1 VNFRFHPLRLFV
13 EVLLVV
19 ACAELAAHHMLP
31 LLVSV
36 PDSWAAKGVELVLVL
51 LLAAPGVYLRCV
63 SAYKRGRGPTAGRQQ
78 AQLKSRTVV
87 LMTVCTQVF
96 GLVLT
101 GAGLMWEKSILDQE
115 KRLKFEHGAE
125 RIHNEVIRRF
135 NLPLYG
141 LRGARGVYAAKSTLT
156 AAEFRDYVESR
167 NLPEEFPGVQGI
179 SFIERIKPGEVQ
191 PFENTLRAAGLTD
204 FKVRTSGAN
213 PNLYVV
219 KYIEPLGP
227 NWAAWGYDLGQDPA
241 RLEVVERAV
250 QTGEPA
256 LTGSLTLVQ
265 DAQKASGFIYFLP
278 IYRKGADP
286 TNAAQREQTLVGLV
300 SAPMITA
307 QMLDGV
313 LAATDDR
320 LTFELFDSPNPR
332 EADRIFHTALSEPSA
347 DERTQT
353 SSGPSSS
360 YTADRALRIGG
371 RDMTLRVATTP
382 RFDVAEGSNSLLMVG
397 IGGVF
402 LSLLM
407 SLAVWLLAIGRVRAQ
422 ALAMKMTEDLDR
434 LARVVQHTSNAVLI
448 ADADMRIQ
456 WVNEGFTTVTGY
468 SMEEARGKR
477 PVDLLAEG
485 DTDRK
490 AMADLAAAAR
500 DKIPFRTEL
509 HTYSKAGQERW
520 IETELQPTFNIQG
533 QLTDLIVIGT
543 DITEQKRAQF
553 ELQAAIRE
561 TEAIFAAVEMHA
573 IVSVADAKGKI
584 LGANDAFCQISGYT
598 RAELIGQDHRIIN
611 SGVHSPEF
619 WESMWATISEGHP
632 WRGDICNRSKD
643 GSLYWVDS
651 MIAPFKGEDGRVERF
666 VSIRTDI
673 TARRLDQLKIAEM
686 TDRMNLAIEGGNDGL
701 WDWQGLD
708 QPEQWWAPNYYR
720 LLGYTPAEMPSTTVS
735 YAKLLHPDDVERHRE
750 AKRWAIDHL
759 KDVDLEVRLLT
770 KQQGYRWFRVRA
782 KVFRDANA
790 KAVRLSGSTQDIHE
804 RKMAEAE
811 VRHAEQILRA
821 SIEALNDAF
830 VLFDNEDRL
839 VLCNQRYRDYYPESA
854 EVLNPGTRFEDII
867 RYGVQHGQY
876 ESAIG
881 REEEWVAE
889 RMALHRLENSQTMQL
904 LKNGRT
910 LRVMEHRTPEG
921 YTVGLRVDVSD
932 FVQATQAAQSASD
945 AKSRF
950 LANMSHEI
958 RTPMNAI
965 LGMLS
970 LLQKTPLS
978 SQQADYAGK
987 ASGAAKSLLGL
998 LNDIL
1003 DLSKVEAGKMTL
1015 DPQPF
1020 RLDTLMRD
1028 LSSILSAYMGNKPV
1042 EVLFD
1047 LDTALPEVVV
1057 GDAQRLSQVLIN
1069 LAGNA
1074 VKFTAQGN
1082 VVVSIRVQHQ
1092 SDDMAELVFAVR
1104 DTGIGI
1110 DPAHQHHIFTGFT
1123 QAEAST
1129 TRKFGGTGL
1138 GLAISQKLVQAM
1150 GSDIEL
1156 TSALGEG
1163 STFAF
1168 TVTLPVVQDIPE
1180 ALKRPKVPS
1189 MTHRRALVVDDN
1201 PTSGDLMVR
1210 MIRAWDWPTDLASSG
1225 AEALALIE
1233 DTVRQG
1239 KPPYDVM
1246 YVDERM
1252 PDMDGWE
1259 TVRRLRELC
1268 AAEDCDLP
1276 VTVMVS
1282 THGRIALDERAEEE
1296 AAMLSAFLVKPVT
1309 GSMLQEAAYSGQA
1322 AKPKMRQGVRPV
1334 HRKRRLTGLRLL
1346 VVEDNLI
1353 NQQVAE
1359 ELLTSEGAYVAM
1371 AANGQLGVDAVAAA
1385 SPQFDAVLMDI
1396 QMPIMDGYT
1405 ATRTIREQLG
1415 LIDLPIIAMTA
1426 NAMASDRE
1434 ECLAAGM
1441 TEHVGKPFDLPHL
1454 VNLLLRLTEAPIEG
1468 FSASAPPEP

>member
-1 VNFRFHPLRLFV
+1 MNFRFHPLRLFV
-13 EVLLVV
+13 EVLFVV
-19 ACAELAAHHMLP
+19 ACAELAAHFSLP
-31 LLVSV
+31 LLLPASNT
-36 PDSWAAKGVELVLVL
+36 WAAEVIELTLVL
-51 LLAAPGVYLRCV
+51 LLSAPAVYLRCV
-63 SAYKRGRGPTAGRQQ
+63 SAYKRGRGVDAARPQ
-78 AQLKSRTVV
+78 AQLKNRTVI
-87 LMTVCTQVF
+87 LMTVFTQVL
-96 GLVLT
+96 GLCLT

-125 RIHNEVIRRF
+125 RIQNEVIRRF

-156 AAEFRDYVESR
+156 ASEFRDYVESR
-167 NLPEEFPGVQGI
+167 NLPEEFPGVQGL
-179 SFIERIKPGEVQ
+179 SFIERLGQGEVST
-191 PFENTLRAAGLTD
+191 FEAKQHAAGAPD
-204 FKVRTSGAN
+204 FKVRTSGSN
-213 PNLYVV
+213 PHLYVV

-241 RLEVVERAV
+241 RLEVVERAI

-256 LTGSLTLVQ
+256 LTGSVTLVQ
-265 DAQKASGFIYFLP
+265 DDQKASGFIYFLP

-286 TNAAQREQTLVGLV
+286 SNPTQREQTLTGLV
-300 SAPMITA
+300 SAPMITS
-307 QMLDGV
+307 QMLKGV
-313 LAATDDR
+313 LSATDDR
-320 LTFELFDSPNPR
+320 LTFELFDSPEPR
-332 EADRIFHTALSEPSA
+332 AADRIFNAALLDASPDQLTQASGGAVPSHQVH
-347 DERTQT
+347 R
-353 SSGPSSS
+353 
-360 YTADRALRIGG
+360 RLRIGG
-371 RDMTLRVATTP
+371 RDMTLRVAATP
-382 RFDVAEGSNSLLMVG
+382 KFDAAEEGNSLLVVC

-422 ALAMKMTEDLDR
+422 ALAVKMTEDLDR

-448 ADADMRIQ
+448 ADPEMRIH
-456 WVNEGFTTVTGY
+456 WVNAGFTSVTGY
-468 SMEEARGKR
+468 TIDEAKGKR
-477 PVDLLAEG
+477 PVDLLG
-485 DTDRK
+485 GGGTDLK
-490 AMADLAAAAR
+490 AMAELAAAAR
-500 DKIPFRTEL
+500 DKIPYRTEL
-509 HTYSKAGQERW
+509 HTRSKAGQERW
-520 IETELQPTFNIQG
+520 IETELQPTFNPQG
-533 QLTDLIVIGT
+533 QLTDLIIIGT

-573 IVSVADAKGKI
+573 IVSVADGRGKI
-584 LGANDAFCQISGYT
+584 IGANDAFCHISGYT
-598 RAELIGQDHRIIN
+598 REELMGQDHRIIN
-611 SGVHSPEF
+611 SRVHPPEF
-619 WESMWATISEGHP
+619 WESMWATISAGYP

-651 MIAPFKGEDGRVERF
+651 MIAPFKGQDGRVERF

-720 LLGYTPAEMPSTTVS
+720 LLGYTPAEMPSTTIS
-735 YAKLLHPDDVERHRE
+735 YAKLLHPEDMERHRE
-750 AKRWAIDHL
+750 AKRLAIDHL

-782 KVFRDANA
+782 KVFRDADG

-830 VLFDNEDRL
+830 VLFDSEDRL

-854 EVLNPGTRFEDII
+854 EVLTPGTRFEDII
-867 RYGVQHGQY
+867 RFGVKNGQY

-881 REEEWVAE
+881 REDAWVAE
-889 RMALHRLENSQTMQL
+889 RMALHRQQNSQTMQL
-904 LKNGRT
+904 LRDGRT

-932 FVQATQAAQSASD
+932 FVRATEAAQSASN

-1074 VKFTAQGN
+1074 VKFTAQGD
-1082 VVVSIRVQHQ
+1082 VVVSIRVHHQ
-1092 SDDMAELVFAVR
+1092 SDDLAELVFAVR

-1110 DPAHQHHIFTGFT
+1110 DPAHQHQIFTGFT

-1150 GSDIEL
+1150 GGDIEL
-1156 TSALGEG
+1156 TSVLGEG
-1163 STFAF
+1163 STFSF
-1168 TVTLPVVQDIPE
+1168 KVTLPVVQDIPE
-1180 ALKRPKVPS
+1180 SLKRTKVPS
-1189 MTHRRALVVDDN
+1189 MTRRRALVVDDN

-1210 MIRAWDWPTDLASSG
+1210 MIQAWDWPTDLASSG
-1225 AEALALIE
+1225 AQALALIE
-1233 DTVRQG
+1233 DTVRHG
-1239 KPPYDVM
+1239 KPPYDVI

-1252 PDMDGWE
+1252 PEMDGWE
-1259 TVRRLRELC
+1259 TIRRLRECC
-1268 AAEDCDLP
+1268 ASADCEVPL
-1276 VTVMVS
+1276 TVMVS
-1282 THGRIALDERAEEE
+1282 TQGRIALDERAEDE
-1296 AAMLSAFLVKPVT
+1296 AAMLNAFLVKPVT
-1309 GSMLQEAAYSGQA
+1309 GSMLQEAAYSA
-1322 AKPKMRQGVRPV
+1322 DVARPKMRQGARPL
-1334 HRKRRLTGLRLL
+1334 HRKRRLTGMRLL

-1385 SPQFDAVLMDI
+1385 NPQFDAVLMDI

-1415 LIDLPIIAMTA
+1415 LIDLPIVAMTA

-1441 TEHVGKPFDLPHL
+1441 TEHVGKPFDLPNL
-1454 VNLLLRLTEAPIEG
+1454 VNLLLRLTETPIEG
-1468 FSASAPPEP
+1468 SGTSNSPAP